1 VTRALILIF
10 AATAVTFGGPASQE
24 SIGQNANSV
33 VAEIDGIRLTL
44 GEFESKRPTALFQA
58 RNSFYEAEKKAV
70 NEYIDDFLLERQA
83 QKENVTVTELL
94 ERHVNATIAKDPDD
108 AALRV
113 YYEGVDT
120 NEPFE
125 AVRDKILDHVRQ
137 RRLTRAKTEYMQALR
152 SQAKITVEVEAPRVE
167 ISLKDTPVRGPV
179 DAPLTLVEFAD
190 FECPYCQQV
199 QPALDKLETEFKG
212 RVAFA
217 YKDMPLPMHPHAQKA
232 AEASQCAAAQ
242 GKYWQYHDL
251 LMQTKELELPQMKA
265 GAGKLG
271 LDTTAFDKCLDSG
284 ERADAVK
291 ASQDEAVKLGLQ
303 GTPSFFLNGRFF
315 SGSMSY
321 DQMRQAL
328 EDELKRTTARTG
340 NGGEAASQ

>member
-1 VTRALILIF
+1 MTRAFILFF
-10 AATAVTFGGPASQE
+10 AAASITFGAPGSQD
-24 SIGQNANSV
+24 SIGQSANSV

-58 RNSFYEAEKKAV
+58 RNTFYDAEKKAV
-70 NEYIDDFLLERQA
+70 DEYIDDFLLERQA
-83 QKENVTVTELL
+83 QKENVTVPELL

-120 NEPFE
+120 KEPFE
-125 AVRDKILDHVRQ
+125 AVRGQILDHVRE
-137 RRLTRAKTEYMQALR
+137 RRLARAKTEYMKALR
-152 SQAKITVEVEAPRVE
+152 SQAKITIEVEAPRIE
-167 ISLKDTPVRGPV
+167 ISLKNTPVRGPA

-232 AEASQCAAAQ
+232 AEASQCAAVQ

-251 LMQTKELELPQMKA
+251 LMQTKELEVPQLKA

-271 LDTTAFDKCLDSG
+271 LDTAAFDKCLDSG
-284 ERADAVK
+284 EQAGAVK
-291 ASQDEAVKLGLQ
+291 ASEDEAVNLGLQ

-315 SGSMSY
+315 SGIMSY
-321 DQMRQAL
+321 DQMRQVF
-328 EDELKRTTARTG
+328 EDELKRTTAQAG
-340 NGGEAASQ
+340 NGGGVASR